1 MTHRERV
8 LAALRHEPPDRV
20 PIDLGGGRAS
30 SIHLTAYRN
39 LAAKLGL
46 EVPPPEI
53 LDVMQQI
60 AGVHAS
66 VQDALDV
73 DIEFVNTD
81 PTVLVEGDEIGT
93 HYTDEWGVT
102 RRMPEGGFWYDQDD
116 GPLAGEITV
125 ADIVRH
131 PWPDP
136 NDPAR
141 TRGLREKM
149 QAARDGSDRAICM
162 GVRGS
167 IVHLSQYLR
176 GFEDWYYDMA
186 GDQELMGAMLDAI
199 LEVLLPVI
207 ETQLKAAGDLC
218 DVIFLGD
225 DIGAQNGLQ
234 VSPETYRKVIKPRHA
249 RVFEAV
255 RRGAPDAFIAMH
267 TCGSVVD
274 VIDDLIEIGVQV
286 LNPIQV
292 SARGMGPR
300 ELKDRFGDR
309 LSFWGAMDTQHTLP
323 FGTEDEVR
331 AEVRERVN
339 VLGEGGG
346 YILSAVHNLQPD
358 VPTENVLAMFDEA
371 RSYRPELVAE

>member
-1 MTHRERV
+1 V
-8 LAALRHEPPDRV
+8 LAALRHETPDRV
-20 PIDLGGGRAS
+20 PMDLGGGRAS

-39 LAAKLGL
+39 LAKKLGL
-46 EVPPPEI
+46 AVPPPEI
-53 LDVMQQI
+53 LDVMQQV
-60 AGVHAS
+60 AGVHGS

-81 PTVLVEGDEIGT
+81 PAVVLDGDEIGT

-102 RRMPEGGFWYDQDD
+102 RRMPEDGLYYDQDT

-125 ADIVRH
+125 ADIAKH

-136 NDPAR
+136 HDAER
-141 TRGLREKM
+141 TRGLRERV
-149 QAARDGSDRAICM
+149 QAARDGSDRAVCM

-186 GDQELMGAMLDAI
+186 GDQEVIGALLDAL

-207 ETQLKAAGDLC
+207 DAQLKAAGDLC
-218 DVIFLGD
+218 DIIFLGD

-234 VSPETYRKVIKPRHA
+234 VSPDTYRKVIMPRH
-249 RVFEAV
+249 RKVFEAV
-255 RRGAPDAFIAMH
+255 RRGAPEAFIGMH

-292 SARGMGPR
+292 SARDMEPR
-300 ELKDRFGDR
+300 ALKERFGDR
-309 LSFWGAMDTQHTLP
+309 LSFWGAMDTQQTLP

-331 AEVRERVN
+331 AEVRDRVG

-346 YILSAVHNLQPD
+346 YILSAVHNVQPD
-358 VPTENVLAMFDEA
+358 VPTENLLAMFDEA
-371 RSYRPELVAE
+371 RSFRPELVIG